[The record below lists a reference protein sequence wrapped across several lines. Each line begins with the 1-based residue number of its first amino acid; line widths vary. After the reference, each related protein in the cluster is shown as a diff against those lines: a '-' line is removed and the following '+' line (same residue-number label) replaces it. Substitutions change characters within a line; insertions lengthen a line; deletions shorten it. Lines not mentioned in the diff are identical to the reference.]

1 MKQEIQ
7 PKYFPDTRVT
17 CTCGNTWT
25 VGSTVPSIRTD
36 VCSACHPFFTG
47 EQRIVDAEGQVDRF
61 YQRLERRAQIQA
73 EMDAR
78 REAQLAGDIPVSE
91 LDLGTRA
98 TAILEAGGYLTIS
111 DVLNQLE
118 TADGDKALLDL
129 QGFGQKSLISLKKR
143 LRAEGLID

>member
-17 CTCGNTWT
+17 CTCGNSWT

-98 TAILEAGGYLTIS
+98 SAILEAGGYLTIS

>member
-1 MKQEIQ
+1 MKEQIHPQYYTEAE
-7 PKYFPDTRVT
+7 VV
-17 CTCGNTWT
+17 CTCGNSWT
-25 VGSTVPSIRTD
+25 VGSTVPEIRTD

-73 EMDAR
+73 DIEAQ
-78 REAQLAGDIPVSE
+78 RESQLAGEQPIGE

-98 TAILEAGGYLTIS
+98 TGILESAGYATIVDLVS
-111 DVLNQLE
+111 QLE
-118 TADGDKALLDL
+118 EEDGEKVLLDL